1 MNTTHISLCRS
12 IFTGGEN
19 PPTVERYTQLWIAL
33 INQIE
38 RSKETVAT
46 VR

>member
-1 MNTTHISLCRS
+1 MNKTHIPLCRS
-12 IFTGGEN
+12 IFTSGEN

-33 INQIE
+33 ISQIE
-38 RSKETVAT
+38 KSKEAVAT